1 MLQQPYLRRPP
12 LDQAKIWLC
21 CELNYCLHSDRRD
34 LLKLPPFK
42 KSGQLKFS
50 GKPPSAVRVAGPF
63 CLVIPL
69 DPDYFLVCCEHLYC
83 LHSVQRDRP
92 CWIPPA
98 EASHLNISGKIL
110 LGTVRAA
117 GIFLLLPPLDQAYF
131 WICDASGYDTHS
143 ERWRL
148 EIKPP
153 ATFSTCST
161 EGRHSQVSFDI
172 INIYGDPTVKLC

>member
-50 GKPPSAVRVAGPF
+50 GKPPSAVRVAGRF
-63 CLVIPL
+63 CLVKPL
-69 DPDYFLVCCEHLYC
+69 DPDDVLVCCEHLYC

-92 CWIPPA
+92 YWIPPA

-131 WICDASGYDTHS
+131 WICDAPGYDTHY
-143 ERWRL
+143 ERGRL
-148 EIKPP
+148 EI
-153 ATFSTCST
+153 
-161 EGRHSQVSFDI
+161 
-172 INIYGDPTVKLC
+172 